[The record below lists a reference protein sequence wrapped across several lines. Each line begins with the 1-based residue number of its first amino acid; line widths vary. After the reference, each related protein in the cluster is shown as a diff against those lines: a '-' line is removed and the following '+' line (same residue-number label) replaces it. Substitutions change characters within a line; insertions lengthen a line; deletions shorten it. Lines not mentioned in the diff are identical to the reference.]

1 MTREDQTLFDV
12 VFAFIKSKET
22 GGEEISNALIGNAVK
37 QFVAM
42 FPNADDGLIK
52 NELVSHFTIG
62 IGKSDTL
69 YKYKRPWIANYKQNH
84 PNDSDFPFWTDY
96 KTYLQKDKK
105 YPAKVIN
112 EIDSSTDA
120 ILDGMANP
128 NENIDFEKKGMVI
141 GYVQSGKTGNYV
153 GLINK
158 GIDVGYRF
166 IIVLA
171 GLHNNLRQQTQF
183 RIDEGVCGK
192 QKIGEEEKAVG
203 VGKFP
208 HQLTPKERRPQTL
221 TTSAADGDF
230 NLQAAVMNNINF
242 DADIPL
248 IAVVK
253 KNASVLRNLNTWID
267 GKLTINNELVS
278 SKSVLII
285 DDECDQASVNTKF
298 NIEDLTKPI
307 PDENG
312 AIDETNTPSMIN
324 KLIKELLNKFSRRAY
339 VGYTATPYANVF
351 IPIDNEHYR
360 DVFPEDF
367 IVRLDQPSNYLG
379 PEKYFASENEEDLPG
394 ILLLDRTEEFA
405 KHLRDCYK
413 RDITDIEIP
422 EALKSSVNRRITGI
436 EIPKSLTT
444 ALYSFIISG
453 AIRFHRG
460 QQNDH
465 MSMLIHASHLTLI
478 QNQLGVEIKELWQ
491 LISDSIR
498 QNDGGVWGSLEL
510 LYNGTY
516 KEGLDFGMMSQGDF
530 TNAYKNDNNFIDGN
544 FKLPKYFSEL
554 KENIRKFT
562 SAVKLIVVN
571 SSQPDSLNYH
581 LYPGG
586 RKVIAIGGNT
596 MSRGLTLEGLHT
608 SYFVRHAR
616 AFDTLM
622 QMGRWF
628 GYRTNYSDLCR
639 VVTTSEIAFD
649 FGEICQADIKMKQ
662 DIISMIK
669 SNSSPRDFLINIR
682 QSSTSIKVTSK
693 MGAATERRI
702 TWAGGEEITT
712 TISRNPEIVIN
723 NHKVVMELIENL
735 ETTCEVER
743 NDNRIIY
750 KEVPLTLLD
759 DLKENYSM
767 IPNSGTMDFEK
778 IFEFY
783 QKFNFDTVDVV
794 IVGRKSGDGENDVNV
809 VFSNQK
815 LGLAQR
821 NPHQASNIGMFKVPK
836 GKLTDANY
844 LSLFVNDDIS
854 LTDRQKKQPSTV
866 CLHLNR
872 PIVTFVALNPK
883 YFYLKEK
890 IEIKGDP
897 VLKDKTHIEQ
907 LGMLGDFETKDFNY
921 IPFGVSVATPTNNSA
936 GRNLKDEDVYIN
948 ITVQNNI
955 NN

>member
-22 GGEEISNALIGNAVK
+22 AGEEISNTLIGNAVK
-37 QFVAM
+37 QFATM

-84 PNDSDFPFWTDY
+84 PNENDFPFWTDY

-166 IIVLA
+166 IVVLA

-183 RIDEGVCGK
+183 RIDEGVCGFQRIEDK
-192 QKIGEEEKAVG
+192 HETVG
-203 VGKFP
+203 TGNL
-208 HQLTPKERRPQTL
+208 HNQLTPKNRRPQTL
-221 TTSAADGDF
+221 TTAASDGDF
-230 NLQAAVMNNINF
+230 NLKAAYMNSINF

-253 KNASVLRNLNTWID
+253 KNASVLRNLNKWLD
-267 GKLTINNELVS
+267 GQLQINNESIS
-278 SKSVLII
+278 SKAVLII

-298 NIEDLTKPI
+298 SIEDLTKPI

-312 AIDETNTPSMIN
+312 VIDETNTPSMIN

-339 VGYTATPYANVF
+339 IGYTATPYANVF

-379 PEKYFASENEEDLPG
+379 PEKYFSSENEEDDLPG
-394 ILLLDRTEEFA
+394 MLLLDRSEEFA
-405 KHLRDCYK
+405 KHLRECYK
-413 RDITDIEIP
+413 TDITDIEIP
-422 EALKSSVNRRITGI
+422 ESLKS
-436 EIPKSLTT
+436 
-444 ALYSFIISG
+444 ALYVFIVSG
-453 AIRFHRG
+453 AIRFYRG
-460 QQNDH
+460 QENEN

-478 QNQLGVEIKELWQ
+478 QNQLGVEIRDLWQ
-491 LISDSIR
+491 MISDSIR
-498 QNDGGVWGSLEL
+498 QNDGTVWNNLEL
-510 LYNGTY
+510 IYNGDY
-516 KEGLDFGMMSQGDF
+516 QNGFDYGMMSQHDF
-530 TNAYKNDNNFIDGN
+530 TNFYKTNNSFVDGN
-544 FKLPKYFSEL
+544 FNLPTDFSEL
-554 KENIRKFT
+554 KDDIRKFT
-562 SAVKLIVVN
+562 SAVELIVVN

-581 LYPGG
+581 LYPEG

-628 GYRTNYSDLCR
+628 GYRSNYADLCR
-639 VVTTSEIAFD
+639 VITTSEIAFD

-662 DIISMIK
+662 DIVAMIK

-735 ETTCEVER
+735 ETTCKVEKR
-743 NDNRIIY
+743 NNRIIY
-750 KEVPLTLLD
+750 KEVPLILLD

-783 QKFNFDTVDVV
+783 QQFNFNTVDVV
-794 IVGRKSGDGENDVNV
+794 IVGRQKGEGGNHVNFS
-809 VFSNQK
+809 FSNQE
-815 LGLAQR
+815 LGSAQR
-821 NPHQASNIGMFKVPK
+821 NPHQASDIGMFKVPK

-844 LSLFVNDDIS
+844 LSLFVNDDIH
-854 LTDRQKKQPSTV
+854 LTKMEKKQPSTV

-890 IEIKGDP
+890 LEKDDP
-897 VLKDKTHIEQ
+897 LLKENTHIEQ
-907 LGMLGDFETKDFNY
+907 LGMLGDFDTNDFNY

-936 GRNLKDEDVYIN
+936 GRNLKAEDVYIN

>member
-1 MTREDQTLFDV
+1 MTKEDKILFDV
-12 VFAFIKSKET
+12 VFAFIKAKET
-22 GGEEISNALIGNAVK
+22 AGEEISNTLIGDAVK
-37 QFVAM
+37 QFATM

-128 NENIDFEKKGMVI
+128 NEDIDFEKKGMVI

-158 GIDVGYRF
+158 GLDVGYRF
-166 IIVLA
+166 IVVLA

-183 RIDEGVCGK
+183 RIDEGVCGFQRNEGK
-192 QKIGEEEKAVG
+192 DEIVG
-203 VGKFP
+203 VGKLPYQF
-208 HQLTPKERRPQTL
+208 TPKNRRPQTL
-221 TTSAADGDF
+221 TTSASDGDF
-230 NLQAAVMNNINF
+230 NLKAAVMNTINF

-253 KNASVLRNLNTWID
+253 KNASVLRNLNKWID
-267 GKLTINNELVS
+267 GKLTINNEQVS

-298 NIEDLTKPI
+298 KIEDLDKPI
-307 PDENG
+307 EDENG
-312 AIDETNTPSMIN
+312 ITDPSNTPSMIN

-367 IVRLDQPSNYLG
+367 IVRLDQPTNYLG
-379 PEKYFASENEEDLPG
+379 PEKYFASENEEDDLPG
-394 ILLLDRTEEFA
+394 MLLLDKTEEFA
-405 KHLRDCYK
+405 QHLKECYK
-413 RDITDIEIP
+413 TDITNIEIP
-422 EALKSSVNRRITGI
+422 ESLKS
-436 EIPKSLTT
+436 
-444 ALYSFIISG
+444 ALYIFIVSG
-453 AIRFHRG
+453 AIRFYRG
-460 QQNDH
+460 QESEN

-478 QNQLGVEIKELWQ
+478 QNQLGVEIRDLWQ
-491 LISDSIR
+491 MISDSIR
-498 QNDGGVWGSLEL
+498 QNDGIVWSNLEL
-510 LYNGTY
+510 IYNGDY
-516 KEGLDFGMMSQGDF
+516 QNGFDYGMMSQQDF
-530 TNAYKNDNNFIDGN
+530 TDFYKSNNSFVDGN
-544 FKLPKYFSEL
+544 FNLPRDFSEL
-554 KENIRKFT
+554 KDDVRKFA
-562 SAVKLIVVN
+562 SAVEVIVVN

-581 LYPGG
+581 LYPEG

-628 GYRTNYSDLCR
+628 GYRSNYADLCR
-639 VVTTSEIAFD
+639 IITTSEIAFD
-649 FGEICQADIKMKQ
+649 FSEICQADIKMKQ
-662 DIISMIK
+662 DIIAMIK

-712 TISRNPEIVIN
+712 RIDRNPEIVIN
-723 NHKVVMELIENL
+723 NHKVVLELIENL
-735 ETTCEVER
+735 ETSCEVER
-743 NDNRIIY
+743 NDNRVIY
-750 KEVPLTLLD
+750 KKVPLTLLD
-759 DLKENYSM
+759 DLKEKYSM
-767 IPNSGTMDFEK
+767 IANSGTMDFEK

-783 QKFNFDTVDVV
+783 QKFNFDLVDVV
-794 IVGRKSGDGENDVNV
+794 IVGRKSSEGLNDVNFF
-809 VFSNQK
+809 FSGK
-815 LGLAQR
+815 ELGLAQR
-821 NPHQASNIGMFKVPK
+821 NPHEDSDLNMFKVPK

-844 LSLFVNDDIS
+844 LSLFVKEGTY
-854 LTDRQKKQPSTV
+854 LGDREKKQPSRV
-866 CLHLNR
+866 CQDLIR
-872 PIVTFVALNPK
+872 PIITFVALNPK
-883 YFYLKEK
+883 HFYLKRK
-890 IEIKGDP
+890 VKKGDP
-897 VLKDKTHIEQ
+897 VLKENTYLEQ
-907 LGMLGDFETKDFNY
+907 IDILGDFETNDFNY
-921 IPFGVSVATPTNNSA
+921 IPFGVSVATPTNNNA